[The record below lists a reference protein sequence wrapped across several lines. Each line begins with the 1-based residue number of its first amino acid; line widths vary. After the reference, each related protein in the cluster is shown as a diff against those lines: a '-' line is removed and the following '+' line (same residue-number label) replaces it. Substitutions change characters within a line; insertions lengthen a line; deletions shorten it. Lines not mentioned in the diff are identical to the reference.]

1 MYDIDYKTSNP
12 SIIKPFQRIF
22 SKNNSPNSQATPST
36 FLFKHN
42 YTLANRISFVQKKK
56 ESFGLKCIQRMSLY
70 GCLYS
75 HKNYIQHKSFSKIK
89 YCSLS
94 DFIIAVMGKS
104 NRCEIEGVW
113 NLFPTPSLKLGS
125 DWDSRLNPVPHY
137 SYYKNVR
144 NLL

>member
-1 MYDIDYKTSNP
+1 MYDIDCKTSNS

-22 SKNNSPNSQATPST
+22 FKNNSPNSQATPST

-75 HKNYIQHKSFSKIK
+75 HKNYIQHKSISKIK
-89 YCSLS
+89 ILRLS

-113 NLFPTPSLKLGS
+113 NSFPTPSLKLGS
-125 DWDSRLNPVPHY
+125 D
-137 SYYKNVR
+137 
-144 NLL
+144 

>member
-1 MYDIDYKTSNP
+1 MYDTDYKTSNL

-22 SKNNSPNSQATPST
+22 FKNNSPNSQATPST

-56 ESFGLKCIQRMSLY
+56 ETFGLKRIQIMSLY

-94 DFIIAVMGKS
+94 DFIIAVMGNS

-125 DWDSRLNPVPHY
+125 D
-137 SYYKNVR
+137 
-144 NLL
+144 